1 MINLLFLFLLTKIWS
16 TFFPLKFEVV
26 LFLALY
32 VSKFSFWAFMFD
44 SVIIL
49 TLPNESLVIWELIWH
64 LTAKLLA
71 QMESKDNMKT

>member
-16 TFFPLKFEVV
+16 TFFPLEFEVV

-32 VSKFSFWAFMFD
+32 VSKFSLWPFMFD

-64 LTAKLLA
+64 LTAKLPA